1 MMMIVTSEC
10 CRISSQ
16 QTYFVLELYHAD
28 IQSPNIYIFFSSH
41 SVTYT
46 DNLKVNLVGV
56 FTAWKQQN
64 ISPSLTWKQFL
75 IAHKWIANYT
85 YTMNTKSL
93 NHLNLD
99 SFINYKSIWTPE
111 RLWVKVILICWRSVI
126 YSDNNNNKNL
136 EILNF

>member
-1 MMMIVTSEC
+1 MLLQSVAEYPPNKPILYWNYIMLTYKV
-10 CRISSQ
+10 
-16 QTYFVLELYHAD
+16 QTYA
-28 IQSPNIYIFFSSH
+28 SFFNFH

-64 ISPSLTWKQFL
+64 ISPSLTWKQVL
-75 IAHKWIANYT
+75 IAHKWIANYM

-126 YSDNNNNKNL
+126 YNNNNKNL